1 MAVMYC
7 DLHSPLTWN
16 MNFGFNT
23 CLSHDETCLAGAAE
37 DGGSRGSAG
46 GCIHSQGILLAVKV
60 TCPLYQT
67 RWMIDGFASLDL
79 GNLKYGPN
87 GSEVYV
93 QVLEMML
100 STVDSQDI
108 GWVHVI
114 FKQQSRTS
122 CCFWYHFKTHCRCA
136 VRDPESFQRFAYFWR
151 SGFTLCSFHRGRYR
165 WYRCIL
171 HLKQTCSF

>member
-23 CLSHDETCLAGAAE
+23 CLSHDETCVAGGAE

-46 GCIHSQGILLAVKV
+46 CCIHKGYLLAVKV

-67 RWMIDGFASLDL
+67 RWMIDGLL
-79 GNLKYGPN
+79 LLWIWETPN

-100 STVDSQDI
+100 STGDSQDI
-108 GWVHVI
+108 GWIPVI
-114 FKQQSRTS
+114 FKQPRTS
-122 CCFWYHFKTHCRCA
+122 CCFWYHFKTYCRC
-136 VRDPESFQRFAYFWR
+136 VIRDPESFKRFAYLWR
-151 SGFTLCSFHRGRYR
+151 SSFTLCSFHRGR
-165 WYRCIL
+165 YRCIL